1 MLQQG
6 QPAPDFE
13 LLNQADQPV
22 RLSDFRGQ
30 TVILYFYP
38 KDQTPGCT
46 KEACGFAAAWAAFKA
61 QNAVILGVSKD
72 STASHRRFADK
83 ESLPFTLLSDPDHK
97 VMEAYGVWQEKK
109 NYGKVYWGTVRST
122 FLIGPDGLIQKVWP
136 KVKPEQHAAEILAW
150 LKA

>member
-1 MLQQG
+1 MLAQG
-6 QPAPDFE
+6 QAAPDFE
-13 LLNQADQPV
+13 LVDQSDRPV

-46 KEACGFAAAWAAFKA
+46 KEACGFAAAWEAFQA

-72 STASHRRFADK
+72 STASHRRFIEK
-83 ESLPFTLLSDPDHK
+83 QSLPFTLLSDPDHQ

-109 NYGKVYWGTVRST
+109 NYGKVYWGTVRCT
-122 FLIGPDGLIQKVWP
+122 FLIGPDGLIQKIWSR
-136 KVKPEQHAAEILAW
+136 VKPEEHAAEILAY
-150 LKA
+150 LKP